1 MYLNLS
7 LSYAVCVL
15 YEMLICNFI
24 EYALAILLHDFN
36 LHIISLNPFTA
47 EGFAKGEAGHPTWNF
62 AFAVIKDF
70 PLGDFIG
77 DLLSAELVDI

>member
-1 MYLNLS
+1 
-7 LSYAVCVL
+7 
-15 YEMLICNFI
+15 
-24 EYALAILLHDFN
+24 

-70 PLGDFIG
+70 PLGDFMG